1 MSLTCPCFGKQAVH
15 ADGGWLELNEDTLEK
30 GGTLSLHRQ
39 FLKGGNL
46 GEGAITAHMYFG
58 KPDSLGSV
66 VARNTVKHF

>member
-1 MSLTCPCFGKQAVH
+1 MSLTFPCFGEQAVH
-15 ADGGWLELNEDTLEK
+15 CDGGWLELDGDTLEK
-30 GGTLSLHRQ
+30 GGNLSLHRQ

-66 VARNTVKHF
+66 VAMKRVKHF